1 MAIPGF
7 GRIEKLGVFLR
18 TGNEVFERRFL
29 SGASI
34 APSFKNDLVGS
45 MPNPV
50 QGRCPQQFI
59 VESLPPFGEV
69 QVAGDDRCAALIAL
83 GDQVVKILI
92 LRGFKGFQT
101 EVVDDEQVRLGQGG
115 QFSVIGV

>member
-1 MAIPGF
+1 MEPPWVAIPGF

-50 QGRCPQQFI
+50 QGRRPQQFI
-59 VESLPPFGEV
+59 VGP
-69 QVAGDDRCAALIAL
+69 
-83 GDQVVKILI
+83 
-92 LRGFKGFQT
+92 
-101 EVVDDEQVRLGQGG
+101 VRAKL
-115 QFSVIGV
+115 QFEDF